1 MTKVAIVGAGIV
13 GAACAL
19 ACAQRGLGVTVY
31 ERGGLVAGTTGSGEG
46 NILVSDKA
54 PGPELDLALRSS
66 ELWREWEPLLDRQV
80 PGGIELE
87 RKGGLI
93 VSRTGPVDPGPLGT
107 ALDAAG
113 VRDLEPE
120 ISPEVVAGAYFPQD
134 MQVQPARAA
143 VAMLAAAR
151 ELGAT
156 VKLRTPVT
164 SIGELDADAIVN
176 ATGAWAGQ
184 FDPAGRTP
192 ASSRERS
199 SRVEPRRGFIL
210 VTEPLP
216 VRIRH
221 KVYSADYL
229 DNVASDDA
237 ALQTSTVVEGT
248 PAGPVLIGA
257 TRERVGF
264 DTAPNPL
271 ALHRLAAGAIALFPF
286 LAGVRI
292 IRSYH
297 GFRPFS
303 PDHLPLIGPDPV
315 TPRLWHAHG
324 HEGAGIGL
332 APATGDLISAL
343 LTGTGGTTRL
353 QPALDATAFR
363 PDRFTTEVAR

>member
-1 MTKVAIVGAGIV
+1 MTDVAVVGAGIV

-19 ACAQRGLGVTVY
+19 ACAQRGLSVTVY

-54 PGPELDLALRSS
+54 PGPELDLALHSND
-66 ELWREWEPLLDRQV
+66 LWRQWEPLLDRQV

-93 VSRTGPVDPGPLGT
+93 VSRTGPVDPGTLGT
-107 ALDAAG
+107 ALDADG
-113 VRDLEPE
+113 VRELEPE
-120 ISPEVVAGAYFPQD
+120 ISPEVVGGAYFPQD

-151 ELGAT
+151 ELGA
-156 VKLRTPVT
+156 VIRLRTPVDDLAALRA
-164 SIGELDADAIVN
+164 GAVVN
-176 ATGAWAGQ
+176 ATGAWAGA
-184 FDPAGRTP
+184 P
-192 ASSRERS
+192 
-199 SRVEPRRGFIL
+199 VEPRRGFIL
-210 VTEPLP
+210 VTEAMR

-237 ALQTSTVVEGT
+237 SLQTSTVVEGT

-264 DTAPNPL
+264 DTAVNSR
-271 ALHRLAAGAIALFPF
+271 AVRRLAQGAIAVFPF

-292 IRSYH
+292 IRSYF

-303 PDHLPLIGPDPV
+303 PDHLPVIGPDPV
-315 TPRLWHAHG
+315 TPGLYHAYG

-343 LTGTGGTTRL
+343 IMGTPT
-353 QPALDATAFR
+353 ALDASAYR
-363 PDRFTTEVAR
+363 PDRFPCGVLR

>member
-1 MTKVAIVGAGIV
+1 MTKVAVVGAGIV

-19 ACAQRGLGVTVY
+19 ACALRGLSVTVY
-31 ERGGLVAGTTGSGEG
+31 ERGGLVSGTTGSGEG

-54 PGPELDLALRSS
+54 PGPELDLALRSN

-93 VSRTGPVDPGPLGT
+93 VSRTGPVDPGALGT
-107 ALDAAG
+107 VLAADQ
-113 VRDLEPE
+113 VRELEPE
-120 ISPEVVAGAYFPQD
+120 ISPEIVAGAYFPQD

-151 ELGAT
+151 ELGAS
-156 VKLRTPVT
+156 VQLRTPVT
-164 SIGELDADAIVN
+164 SLDELDADAVVN
-176 ATGAWAGQ
+176 ATGAWAGG
-184 FDPAGRTP
+184 FGIRAP
-192 ASSRERS
+192 
-199 SRVEPRRGFIL
+199 VEPRRGFIL
-210 VTEPLP
+210 VTEAMP

-257 TRERVGF
+257 SRERVGF
-264 DTAPNPL
+264 DTAANPP
-271 ALHRLAAGAIALFPF
+271 ALRRLAAGAIALFPF

-303 PDHLPLIGPDPV
+303 PDHLPLIGPDPL

-332 APATGDLISAL
+332 APATGDLIAAQI
-343 LTGTGGTTRL
+343 TGTPTT
-353 QPALDATAFR
+353 LDASAFR
-363 PDRFTTEVAR
+363 PGRFASAMPAAGELAAQDHAESAR